1 MKKREKIRDKFFK
14 RMWKRVKGLW
24 NVLKADEPLPTSRQE
39 EVGDEPAALSDEKG
53 ADDSEAT
60 ESEED

>member
-1 MKKREKIRDKFFK
+1 
-14 RMWKRVKGLW
+14 
-24 NVLKADEPLPTSRQE
+24 VLKANEPLPTSRQE
-39 EVGDEPAALSDEKG
+39 EVGDEPTALSDDEG